1 MLLALSLT
9 KVSVNKMYVLNP
21 DVARLRIL
29 FISLTSSCN
38 KSILTVKLSLL
49 ETFPPLR
56 STNSLMAPTP
66 FCTVIL
72 AGTTE
77 LTFIVSEN
85 VNSKNGAPSMS
96 KQ

>member
-9 KVSVNKMYVLNP
+9 KVSVKKMYVLNP

-38 KSILTVKLSLL
+38 KSILTVKLLLL

-56 STNSLMAPTP
+56 STNSTP
-66 FCTVIL
+66 GPLCTVIL